1 MVRKRLCTQ
10 YGPGLTGTRT
20 HRTKSCSSWISRTP
34 SIPSAAITSFPR
46 SARTFPPWRDGLHG
60 AMERPL
66 PCSLAPP
73 SCNPLVASNKVTP
86 LGPLLF
92 AAALQPLA
100 EELRSG
106 PLGLATFYL
115 DDGVIAGDID
125 AVSAALSHT
134 QARCAE
140 LGLRLNLAK
149 CEIIKVGLTT
159 DGPSSQIPSSGL
171 AAGRARFRLTSSCWG
186 QPLEM
191 QLSLLPTPPL
201 EWPKPAPSW
210 MPSRAWKTLR
220 WGTASALVCRTHP
233 HGPQPAVQ
241 PARAAAGCPA
251 SL

>member
-1 MVRKRLCTQ
+1 
-10 YGPGLTGTRT
+10 
-20 HRTKSCSSWISRTP
+20 
-34 SIPSAAITSFPR
+34 
-46 SARTFPPWRDGLHG
+46 
-60 AMERPL
+60 MERPL

-73 SCNPLVASNKVTP
+73 SCNPLVASNRVTRWA
-86 LGPLLF
+86 PLLF

-106 PLGLATFYL
+106 PLDLATFYL

-140 LGLRLNLAK
+140 LGLRLNLLSARSSK
-149 CEIIKVGLTT
+149 LGSLLM
-159 DGPSSQIPSSGL
+159 GPWPPSSQIPSSGP

-191 QLSLLPTPPL
+191 QLSSLPTPPL

-220 WGTASALVCRTHP
+220 WGYGFCARVPGTPAWSTACGATRPSRSWLPCKPLTTRSAK
-233 HGPQPAVQ
+233 
-241 PARAAAGCPA
+241 
-251 SL
+251 